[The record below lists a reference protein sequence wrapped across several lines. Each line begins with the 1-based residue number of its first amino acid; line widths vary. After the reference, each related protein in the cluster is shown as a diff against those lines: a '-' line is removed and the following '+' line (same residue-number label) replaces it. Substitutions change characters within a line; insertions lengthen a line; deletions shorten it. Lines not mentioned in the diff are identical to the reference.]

1 MTSFTFLHAADLHLG
16 SPLAGLAAKD
26 AGIAER
32 FAAAG
37 RKAFADLCTLAIEE
51 QVAFVV
57 IAGDIYD
64 RDWADLSIGLFF
76 AQQVSRLAKSGIPV
90 AFVRGNH
97 DAESVVTRSVRLPD
111 GVLEFSSDRALTHR
125 LDALRVALHGRSF
138 ADRAVPD
145 ESFARSYPDPVP
157 GWFNLGILHTSCS
170 GHAAHATYAPCSPA
184 ELVARGYDYWALGH
198 VHDYAEISLDP
209 HIIFPG
215 NLQGRSVRECGPR
228 GAVAVDVVDGRV
240 AAIRRLVLDHARWA
254 SLEIDIEPAET
265 ERAAIDLVEA
275 ALQPHVAGLGERLL
289 ALRVAL
295 RGSTHLHNGL
305 AGDRERIAAEIQA
318 AAHRHHEHVWL
329 ESLRIG
335 TRRPAA
341 RGDAERVGLLD
352 PATLLADLDRDPAF
366 RERAREIIAEITAK
380 LPGGMGAT
388 DEPDL
393 VLDLDQLCVEA
404 EATVMSR
411 LRGRGC

>member
-1 MTSFTFLHAADLHLG
+1 MTTFTFLHAADLHLG

-32 FAAAG
+32 FASAG
-37 RKAFADLCTLAIEE
+37 RTAFADLCTHAIDAK
-51 QVAFVV
+51 VAFVV
-57 IAGDIYD
+57 LAGDIYD

-97 DAESVVTRSVRLPD
+97 DAESVVTRSVRLPA
-111 GVLEFSSDRALTHR
+111 GAIEFPSDRAATHR
-125 LDALRVALHGRSF
+125 LEELRVALHGRSF
-138 ADRAVPD
+138 GERAVPD
-145 ESFARSYPDPVP
+145 GSFARSYPEPLA

-170 GHAAHATYAPCSPA
+170 GHPAHATYAPCSPA
-184 ELVARGYDYWALGH
+184 ELAARGYDYWALGH
-198 VHDYAEISLDP
+198 VHDYAELSREPYIV
-209 HIIFPG
+209 FPG
-215 NLQGRSVRECGPR
+215 NLQGRSVRECGPK

-240 AAIRRLVLDHARWA
+240 ASLRRLVLDHARWA
-254 SLEIDIEPAET
+254 SVEVDLEPAET

-275 ALQPHVAGLGERLL
+275 ALRPHAAELGDRLL
-289 ALRVAL
+289 AVRVAL
-295 RGSTHLHNGL
+295 KGQTHLHNGL
-305 AGDRERIAAEIQA
+305 AGDRDRIAAEVQA

-341 RGDAERVGLLD
+341 RGDADRVGLLD
-352 PATLLADLDRDPAF
+352 PATLLSDLDRDPDF
-366 RERAREIIAEITAK
+366 RDRARLIIAEITAK
-380 LPGGMGAT
+380 LPGGMGPA

-393 VLDLDQLCVEA
+393 ALDLDQLCREA

-411 LRGRGC
+411 LHGRGC